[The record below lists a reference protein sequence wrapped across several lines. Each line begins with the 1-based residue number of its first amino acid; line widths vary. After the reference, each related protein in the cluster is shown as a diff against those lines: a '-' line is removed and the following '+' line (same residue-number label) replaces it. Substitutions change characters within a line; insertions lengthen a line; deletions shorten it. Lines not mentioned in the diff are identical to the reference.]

1 MQITKDES
9 GSTLQT
15 LTLFVICHSRPHPSQ
30 IAAAHL
36 VRCQSRQRLS
46 SRALRSLNVYRRQ
59 LLQLVPALP
68 FAIGRLNNLTQ
79 QTSPLSQ
86 SSLDVAVSN
95 VIINQLVT
103 ADLMFDQ
110 ITNHLR
116 GTRAIGDG
124 QAKFKVARKIGPLIL
139 ILANGS

>member
-1 MQITKDES
+1 MMNRGAPFRRLRYLS
-9 GSTLQT
+9 S
-15 LTLFVICHSRPHPSQ
+15 VICRSRPLPSRV
-30 IAAAHL
+30 ATAHL
-36 VRCQSRQRLS
+36 VGCQSRQRLS
-46 SRALRSLNVYRRQ
+46 GRAQRSLNVYQRQ

-68 FAIGRLNNLTQ
+68 FVIGRLNNLTQ

-110 ITNHLR
+110 ITNYLR

-124 QAKFKVARKIGPLIL
+124 QAKFKVAGKIGPVI
-139 ILANGS
+139 

>member
-15 LTLFVICHSRPHPSQ
+15 LSLFVLCHSRPHPSQ

-36 VRCQSRQRLS
+36 VRCQRRQRLS
-46 SRALRSLNVYRRQ
+46 GRALRSLNVYRRQ

-68 FAIGRLNNLTQ
+68 FVIGRLNNLTQ
-79 QTSPLSQ
+79 QTSPFSQ

-103 ADLMFDQ
+103 ADLMLDKFS
-110 ITNHLR
+110 TPSR
-116 GTRAIGDG
+116 GTH
-124 QAKFKVARKIGPLIL
+124 
-139 ILANGS
+139 